1 MSVLQ
6 RIFLAHL
13 FCSVSGMTAMAA
25 DPPGP
30 GVAFPDGL
38 AYGVVQ
44 NGGAFDAKAF
54 TVAAWVKPRSLR
66 GSQVLVSRGAAN
78 EQFTLYF
85 HNSRVRMLVQYQPEK
100 YAHAN
105 VPLPACVAW
114 THYAGTYNGREIKLF
129 VNGKLEATTPAKG
142 RVPKSDTPLYLG
154 VLQPGERGLDG
165 WLEDV
170 RFYRRALADEEVPA
184 LLAEPRADPDLVGRW
199 TGASLVDK
207 TRWNNLARPGLPA
220 EFDNGESLPARKD
233 DGYRGIWYSNQR
245 QDDQYVYKYSGGLGT
260 YCSSHNPF
268 AIYRPEVH
276 KTFFCYGGAP
286 KDKNELLHMVSYYDH
301 KTGTVPRPTIV
312 MNKRTSDAHDN
323 PVLSMDKQGHL
334 WIFSSSHGTS
344 RPSYLW
350 KSVKPYDV
358 DEFQKVLV
366 TNFSY
371 TQPWYL
377 PEHGFLFLQTLY
389 RGGRKLHFQTSP
401 DGLTWTEPFLY
412 AAIDQGHYQVSW
424 CNGKKVAC
432 AFNYHP
438 SPQGLNWRT
447 NLYYM
452 ETSDFGRT
460 WQNAQGQVLK
470 LPLTEVENPAL
481 VHDYRADGRKVYVQD
496 LNFDS
501 AGRPVVLYTTSG
513 GYESGPVNDP
523 RIWTTA
529 AWNGQVWELRGT
541 IRSDNNYDMGS
552 IYLERDD
559 LWRIIGPTEPGP
571 QSYNTG
577 GEIAMWTSPD
587 RGATWNKV
595 KQLTSSSRHNHGYCR
610 RPVGAHADFYAI
622 WADGHG
628 RQPSESRL
636 YFCDQAG
643 NVRQLPPQMGA
654 EFAKPELLLPKAE
667 PASR

>member
-1 MSVLQ
+1 MVMMRAVLSAS
-6 RIFLAHL
+6 LLGLVMGSPVVA
-13 FCSVSGMTAMAA
+13 VE
-25 DPPGP
+25 PPGQ
-30 GVAFPDGL
+30 GVDFAGAL

-44 NGGAFDAKAF
+44 NGAAFDAEAF
-54 TVAAWVKPRSLR
+54 TVAAWVRPRSVD

-85 HNSRVRMLVQYQPEK
+85 YNGRVRMLVQHQPDK

-105 VPLPACVAW
+105 VPVPTCGVW
-114 THYAGTYNGREIKLF
+114 THYAGTYNGLEIKLF
-129 VNGKLEATTPAKG
+129 VNGKLEASAPAEG
-142 RVPKSDTPLYLG
+142 RVPKSDAPLYLG
-154 VLQPGERGLDG
+154 ALQPGERGLG
-165 WLEDV
+165 GSLEDV

-184 LLAEPRADPDLVGRW
+184 LLSEPSQAEPDLVGRW

-207 TRWNNLARPGLPA
+207 KQWSNLARADLPA
-220 EFDNGESLPARKD
+220 EFSAGGFAPATKD
-233 DGYRGIWYSNQR
+233 DGYRGIWYSNQP
-245 QDDQYVYKYSGGLGT
+245 QKDEYVYKYSGGLGT

-268 AIYRPEVH
+268 AVYRPEVH
-276 KTFFCYGGAP
+276 KTFFCYGGTV
-286 KDKNELLHMVSYYDH
+286 KDKIELLHMVSCYDH
-301 KTGTVPRPTIV
+301 KSGKVPRPTIV
-312 MNKRTSDAHDN
+312 VNKRNSDAHDN
-323 PVLSMDKQGHL
+323 PVMSIDKEGHI

-358 DEFQKVLV
+358 DEFQNVLV

-371 TQPWYL
+371 PQPWYL
-377 PEHGFLFLQTLY
+377 PEQGFLFLQTLY
-389 RGGRKLHFQTSP
+389 RGGRKLHFQTSR
-401 DGLTWTEPFLY
+401 DGLTWTEPLLH

-424 CNGKKVAC
+424 SNGKKVAC

-452 ETSDFGRT
+452 ETADFGRT
-460 WQNAQGQVLK
+460 WQSARGQTLE
-470 LPLTEVENPAL
+470 LPLTEVRNPAL
-481 VHDYRADGRKVYVQD
+481 VHDYQAEGRKVYVQD
-496 LNFDS
+496 LNFDT

-529 AWNGQVWELRGT
+529 AWNGREWEVRGT

-552 IYLERDD
+552 IYLEGDD

-571 QSYNTG
+571 QAYNTG
-577 GEIAMWTSPD
+577 GEIALWTSAD
-587 RGATWNKV
+587 RGATWTRL
-595 KQLTSSSRHNHGYCR
+595 KQMTSGSQYNHGYCR
-610 RPVGAHADFYAI
+610 RPVNAHPEFYAI

-628 RQPSESRL
+628 REPSESRL
-636 YFCDQAG
+636 YFCDKEG
-643 NVRQLPPQMGA
+643 TVRLLPPQMS
-654 EFAKPELLLPKAE
+654 EDFVKPELVPPQA
-667 PASR
+667 R